1 MVLRMKNVQYFEG
14 SLKNPTFRGGFTKN
28 QYRTGELPKRGGGEG
43 AVCRFKGELGKKEE
57 GWFLRWG
64 VDISMHTMI
73 QGVQTPAFCA
83 LKFLSQFR
91 RNTLK
96 NQFQK
101 RKNTSKRSTNSILSK
116 FFNAILRNILSAEL
130 IFEKLYLILKF
141 KFRIF
146 NSMAVILYLHILFS
160 GHSQSLIPQF
170 S

>member
-1 MVLRMKNVQYFEG
+1 MQFADLRGNLARKR
-14 SLKNPTFRGGFTKN
+14 RGGFW
-28 QYRTGELPKRGGGEG
+28 GGGLIPQCTLWSRG
-43 AVCRFKGELGKKEE
+43 SIPLPFF
-57 GWFLRWG
+57 WY
-64 VDISMHTMI
+64 S
-73 QGVQTPAFCA
+73 PNCA

-96 NQFQK
+96 NHCQK

-130 IFEKLYLILKF
+130 IFEKLYLILKL

>member
-1 MVLRMKNVQYFEG
+1 MKVHWKIR
-14 SLKNPTFRGGFTKN
+14 LLRGGFTKN
-28 QYRTGELPKRGGGEG
+28 QYRAGELPERGRGEGGQFVDLRGNLARKRRGGFWDG
-43 AVCRFKGELGKKEE
+43 
-57 GWFLRWG
+57 G
-64 VDISMHTMI
+64 VDTPMHTMI
-73 QGVQTPAFCA
+73 QGVQTPVFFWYSPNCA
-83 LKFLSQFR
+83 LKFWSQFR

-130 IFEKLYLILKF
+130 IFEKLYLILKL